1 MRKAFAKI
9 AAVALS
15 IGVLA
20 GCGAGGGGA
29 SNGQSSGGKTTLT
42 LWGDWGGDG
51 QKQIQTMVDAFN
63 KSQDK
68 IQVKYALQQD
78 VITKFLTAA
87 TNGGTPDIVFW
98 DRWRTSLYAP
108 KNVLHPIDEY
118 LERDGIKREDFYNE
132 ALKELTYQDKL
143 YGMPLT
149 VDTRALFYNKKM
161 LNEAGLQPPQTWDD
175 LENVAQKL
183 TKWDGNKLNVAG
195 MSLGDPGLFSM
206 YIQQA
211 GGSMLTEDNKVNV
224 NTDAGKQVLDFWGR
238 LMNEDKVYKVGFEEG
253 LGEGADAFVTGKVA
267 MLYTGPWMLSTYDKY
282 GKDLDYGIVPPVKGP
297 NGDTGG
303 NMGGFGL
310 VIPQGSKNPDAAWE
324 FVKWWT
330 ANKDNALLWAKTSQ
344 NIPGFRPAVDDP
356 YFSEDERWKPFL
368 EALEYAKV
376 RPTHPGYSVMEE
388 NALIPNLE
396 LFLQNK
402 QNAEDT
408 LKKAQTDG
416 DRLLQENAV
425 VQ

>member
-1 MRKAFAKI
+1 MKKAWMMGM
-9 AAVALS
+9 AAVLVLAM
-15 IGVLA
+15 LA
-20 GCGAGGGGA
+20 GCGGGGSGA
-29 SNGQSSGGKTTLT
+29 SGGKTADGKTVLT

-51 QKQIQTMVDAFN
+51 QAQIQTMLDAFN

-68 IQVKYALQQD
+68 IQVKYAVQQD
-78 VITKFLTAA
+78 VITKFLTSA
-87 TNGGTPDIVFW
+87 TNGQTPDIVFW
-98 DRWRTSLYAP
+98 DRWRTALYAP
-108 KNVLHPIDEY
+108 KNVLHSVDEY
-118 LERDGIKREDFYNE
+118 IERDGLNREDFYSE

-143 YGMPLT
+143 YGLPLT

-161 LNEAGLQPPQTWDD
+161 LAEAGMEPPKTWDD
-175 LENVAQKL
+175 LETAAKAM
-183 TKWDGNKLNVAG
+183 TKWNGNKLTTAG

-224 NTDAGKQVLDFWGR
+224 NTDAGKEVLNFWGR

-282 GKDLDYGIVPPVKGP
+282 GKDLEYGIVPPVTGP
-297 NGDTGG
+297 NGDKGG

-310 VIPQGSKNPDAAWE
+310 VIPQGSKHPDEAWE
-324 FVKWWT
+324 FIKWWT

-344 NIPGFRPAVDDP
+344 NIPGFRPAVEDP

-368 EALEYAKV
+368 EALEFAKV

-402 QNAEDT
+402 QSVDDT
-408 LKKAQTDG
+408 LQKAQTEG
-416 DRLLQENAV
+416 DKQLAENAT